1 VPVLPRFTSEG
12 NEMNKLN
19 LLAGAALLALTACGG
34 KGDDAAAEN
43 VEQAFENVAENLE
56 AQAEN
61 ATGATE
67 ERLEDEAEVFR
78 ETGEAAAE
86 AIDDVDLNTEAT
98 VNTQ

>member
-1 VPVLPRFTSEG
+1 
-12 NEMNKLN
+12 MKN
-19 LLAGAALLALTACGG
+19 LLIGAAFLSLAACGG
-34 KGDDAAAEN
+34 QGDDKAAED
-43 VEQAFENVAENLE
+43 VEQAFENVAQNLE

-86 AIDDVDLNTEAT
+86 AIDDVDLNAQAT